1 MSPDRGDRP
10 PDEEY
15 QGQDYSDDAPRSV
28 FATTW
33 FRAILVIVALA
44 VVGVLALPYLLD
56 WVQPSKLSP
65 TAKGPVV
72 SVPSPPRG
80 SAATPIGAPA
90 ASQTAQAP
98 PAAAPSAAP
107 AGTAA
112 KPAKAVEATKP
123 ESAKAAKPL
132 EPAKAEAVKGARAA
146 RAATKPQPRRRA
158 AAKTAGP
165 FWVQVGA
172 FRDEEHAKALVAK
185 LRADNFQA
193 EELAPSGG
201 AAETARPEAGAAAP
215 GDKYDVFVSG
225 ASSADLSAKLSG
237 KGLSADPAA
246 GGAVIKPS
254 LPLRDA
260 VALSKDLVVEG
271 LKVQV
276 RRAPGSVAAERPA
289 GPATAAGDGLFRV
302 RIGSFPDRAAA
313 EVARKALAAK
323 GYTAFIARGGG

>member
-1 MSPDRGDRP
+1 MSPDRGDGP
-10 PDEEY
+10 PDEEHED
-15 QGQDYSDDAPRSV
+15 QDYAEDAPRSV

-33 FRAILVIVALA
+33 FRAILVTVALA

-56 WVQPSKLSP
+56 WVKPLKLSP

-80 SAATPIGAPA
+80 SVETPIGAPA
-90 ASQTAQAP
+90 APPASPAAPPAAETQTAQAP
-98 PAAAPSAAP
+98 PAGAPSAPP
-107 AGTAA
+107 AETAA
-112 KPAKAVEATKP
+112 RA
-123 ESAKAAKPL
+123 
-132 EPAKAEAVKGARAA
+132 AKAEAAKGARAA
-146 RAATKPQPRRRA
+146 KAPTKPQPKRMA
-158 AAKTAGP
+158 AAKAAGP
-165 FWVQVGA
+165 FWVQLGA

-193 EELAPSGG
+193 EEVAPSGG
-201 AAETARPEAGAAAP
+201 AAETAGPETGAAPP

-237 KGLSADPAA
+237 KGLSADSVA

-260 VALSKDLVVEG
+260 VGLSKDLAVEG

-276 RRAPGSVAAERPA
+276 RRAPAGVAAERPA

-302 RIGSFPDRAAA
+302 RVGSFPDRGAA
-313 EVARKALAAK
+313 EIARKTLAAK
-323 GYTAFIARGGG
+323 GYSGFIARGGG

>member
-44 VVGVLALPYLLD
+44 VVGVLAVPYLVD

-90 ASQTAQAP
+90 APPAAATQTAQAP
-98 PAAAPSAAP
+98 PAGAPSAAP

-112 KPAKAVEATKP
+112 KPAKAEA
-123 ESAKAAKPL
+123 A
-132 EPAKAEAVKGARAA
+132 KGARAA
-146 RAATKPQPRRRA
+146 KAAAKPQPKRRA
-158 AAKTAGP
+158 AAKAAGP

-172 FRDEEHAKALVAK
+172 FRDEERAKALLAK

-193 EELAPSGG
+193 EELAPGGG
-201 AAETARPEAGAAAP
+201 AAETAGPEAGAAAP

-237 KGLSADPAA
+237 KGLSTDPVA
-246 GGAVIKPS
+246 GGAVIRPS

-260 VALSKDLVVEG
+260 VALSKDLAVEG

-289 GPATAAGDGLFRV
+289 GPATGAGDGLFRV
-302 RIGSFPDRAAA
+302 RVGSFPDRAAA

-323 GYTAFIARGGG
+323 GYTGFIARGGG